1 MASHFPDP
9 LYTSGRQHNASLMNN
24 PRSQPFTELA
34 AYNEISHLPFLANWS
49 VRLVSFPSLC
59 CWSTQGILGYSEEA
73 LHGNLHLC
81 PLLLWLCSCGDKSC
95 LICKCFMWGI
105 PKIALTFTD
114 STTQEQ
120 WLSTAAKAVARGVDV
135 LLSYIEPRKT
145 CFFFYRA
152 EIQIYSIWNMNR
164 LGFSS

>member
-1 MASHFPDP
+1 
-9 LYTSGRQHNASLMNN
+9 MNI

-34 AYNEISHLPFLANWS
+34 AYNEISHLPFLPHWS
-49 VRLVSFPSLC
+49 VWPVSFPSLC
-59 CWSTQGILGYSEEA
+59 CWSTQGSLDYSEEA

-81 PLLLWLCSCGDKSC
+81 SPLLWLCSCGDKSC

-105 PKIALTFTD
+105 QKIALTFTD

-120 WLSTAAKAVARGVDV
+120 WLSMYSLPAAKAVARGVDI

-152 EIQIYSIWNMNR
+152 EIQKYSIWNMNR